1 MKTINAGSFF
11 FWFFSVF
18 FLKWWSP
25 CILRLSLPFSFCFSL
40 LYSPFSGSWRGCWD
54 EEDDELTMTLAVL
67 VRFWWRMAVA
77 AGMKKMMS
85 WRWRWQCWCGCD
97 WEWQRFFPCFKT
109 SSSLFSY
116 LSRLL
121 LSLFLSVFFLIFSL
135 PPVSSC
141 SFSFPLYLVFSVFSP
156 LYSALLSCSAL
167 CLVAFLLF
175 TFHLLC
181 FLSPLS
187 RSLPSGFLTFL
198 CRSPLLFSSFQSSY
212 PVFIGRDSLVLVTA
226 GL

>member
-54 EEDDELTMTLAVL
+54 EEDDELTTALAVL

-121 LSLFLSVFFLIFSL
+121 LSLFLSVFFLIFSP

-156 LYSALLSCSAL
+156 LYSALLS
-167 CLVAFLLF
+167 VLL
-175 TFHLLC
+175 
-181 FLSPLS
+181 SVS
-187 RSLPSGFLTFL
+187 
-198 CRSPLLFSSFQSSY
+198 LLFSSLRFTFSVFFLLCPVPSPLVFLLSS
-212 PVFIGRDSLVLVTA
+212 VVLLPPLPLCFSCFYRPET
-226 GL
+226 LCW